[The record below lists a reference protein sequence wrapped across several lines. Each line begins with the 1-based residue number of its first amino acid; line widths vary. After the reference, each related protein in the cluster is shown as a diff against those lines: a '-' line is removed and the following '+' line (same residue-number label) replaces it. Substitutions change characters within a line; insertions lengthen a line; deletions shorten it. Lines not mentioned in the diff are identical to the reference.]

1 MIKVT
6 DLKGKFFLI
15 DDEYVLSVQASIIVS
30 KDEDVMWFR

>member
-15 DDEYVLSVQASIIVS
+15 DDEYVLSVQASFIVS
-30 KDEDVMWFR
+30 